1 MEDKNYITIL
11 GWMVNKLN
19 LSGNDL
25 LCYALIYGF
34 SQDNQSSFTGS
45 RKYIAKIL
53 GFKSLN
59 SVDLLLKK
67 LLEKQLIIKDSQC
80 INNVVFNS
88 YKTNMEHPIFKKS
101 DTPSKNEYPPSKNEY
116 DINSN
121 INNKK
126 EKDKSFSTKSEK
138 DELFEQCW
146 KAYRRKGSKAK
157 AKTFW
162 DKLSNEDKSKVKL
175 HIPHYVSSVSE
186 IKYIKDFERYLKDK
200 IFLNIVY
207 KNNATLFDPDRTNNL
222 SEYTPQCDGISLMW
236 NDVAKC
242 YLTPFDITTLSDGY
256 TTDNRPNG
264 AIVMWRGYKYKWNSI
279 TKQWE
284 VYYD

>member
-88 YKTNMEHPIFKKS
+88 YKANMEHPIFKKS
-101 DTPSKNEYPPSKNEY
+101 DTPSKNEYPASKNEY

-121 INNKK
+121 IDNKK

-162 DKLSNEDKSKVKL
+162 DKKSDEDKQNIL
-175 HIPHYVSSVSE
+175 QHINAYVSTRDLQ
-186 IKYIKDFERYLKDK
+186 YQKDFERYLKDE
-200 IFLNIVY
+200 IYSTIVY
-207 KNNATLFDPDRTNNL
+207 KGNVVVYDP
-222 SEYTPQCDGISLMW
+222 SIGESKEYTPICEGQLMW
-236 NDVAKC
+236 NSHIKN
-242 YLTPFDITTLSDGY
+242 YLYIGYDTDSIADGY
-256 TTDNRPNG
+256 KDETRPDGATIVLHNG
-264 AIVMWRGYKYKWNSI
+264 RGIIVWSKSEKSWI
-279 TKQWE
+279 LKK
-284 VYYD
+284 